1 MLTANCIPFFI
12 LKKNAKTRPQA
23 PYSLISVNNKYTL
36 AMETLGVVILWYEFL
51 KERCLFSSGSGKDT
65 RKSNE
70 VLSLPLEEKKIDSRY
85 ILDIMTLSEKFPVL
99 GKRVTEGASD
109 TSLELEIDLKEIYQ
123 LCPRNR
129 KRSDR
134 YDSLCKYLKEAFGVV
149 LTIKSQK
156 SHA

>member
-1 MLTANCIPFFI
+1 
-12 LKKNAKTRPQA
+12 
-23 PYSLISVNNKYTL
+23 
-36 AMETLGVVILWYEFL
+36 METIGVVILWYEFL
-51 KERCLFSSGSGKDT
+51 KERSLLSFGSNKSNT
-65 RKSNE
+65 SKSNE

-134 YDSLCKYLKEAFGVV
+134 YDRLCKYLKDAFRVV

-156 SHA
+156 RKTV

>member
-1 MLTANCIPFFI
+1 MIPTAGRTLF
-12 LKKNAKTRPQA
+12 
-23 PYSLISVNNKYTL
+23 PYTTHFRS
-36 AMETLGVVILWYEFL
+36 
-51 KERCLFSSGSGKDT
+51 CLFSSGSGKDT

-134 YDSLCKYLKEAFGVV
+134 YDRLCKYLKDAFRVV

-156 SHA
+156 RKTV

>member
-1 MLTANCIPFFI
+1 
-12 LKKNAKTRPQA
+12 
-23 PYSLISVNNKYTL
+23 
-36 AMETLGVVILWYEFL
+36 METISVVILWYEFL
-51 KERCLFSSGSGKDT
+51 KERSLLSFGSNKSNT
-65 RKSNE
+65 SKSNE

-99 GKRVTEGASD
+99 GKRVTEGTSD
-109 TSLELEIDLKEIYQ
+109 TPLELEIDLKEIYQ

-134 YDSLCKYLKEAFGVV
+134 YDSLCKYLKDAFRVV

-156 SHA
+156 RKTV

>member
-1 MLTANCIPFFI
+1 
-12 LKKNAKTRPQA
+12 
-23 PYSLISVNNKYTL
+23 
-36 AMETLGVVILWYEFL
+36 METIGVVILWYEFL
-51 KERCLFSSGSGKDT
+51 KERSLLSFGSNKSNT
-65 RKSNE
+65 SKSNE
-70 VLSLPLEEKKIDSRY
+70 VMSLPLEEKKIDSRY

-109 TSLELEIDLKEIYQ
+109 TPLELEIDLKEIYQ